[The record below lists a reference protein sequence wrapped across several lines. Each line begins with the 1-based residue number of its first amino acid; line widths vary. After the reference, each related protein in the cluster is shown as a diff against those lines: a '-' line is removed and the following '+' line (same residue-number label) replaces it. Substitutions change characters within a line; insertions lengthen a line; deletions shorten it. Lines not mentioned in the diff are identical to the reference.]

1 MFSGGVTDLGTF
13 AMFVPP
19 HVSGVVT
26 GPGGAFYRGNVF
38 AGGWS
43 VAGGGA
49 DSTNNV
55 ENVYVESPA
64 AGLWTVTVRGFNV
77 PQGPQPYA
85 VVVGES
91 MPDTA

>member
-1 MFSGGVTDLGTF
+1 MLVNNLDLE
-13 AMFVPP
+13 
-19 HVSGVVT
+19 VT

-55 ENVYVESPA
+55 ENVYLESPA
-64 AGLWTVTVRGFNV
+64 AGLWTVTRRAASTSPRGRS
-77 PQGPQPYA
+77 PTPSSSGASSRPA
-85 VVVGES
+85 RRS
-91 MPDTA
+91 STS